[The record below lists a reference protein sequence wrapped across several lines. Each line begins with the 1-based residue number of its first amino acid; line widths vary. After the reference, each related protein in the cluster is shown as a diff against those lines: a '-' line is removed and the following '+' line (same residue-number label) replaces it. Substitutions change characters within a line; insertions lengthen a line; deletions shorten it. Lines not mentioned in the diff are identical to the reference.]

1 VALQLDSKTRLN
13 FEHAAILLV
22 EQSPHGLEVLQQILT
37 GFGARRCVRAS
48 TIEAAQQE
56 IKHTVF
62 DLVLIDPAFSDADGY
77 DFIRW
82 LRRSETPANRT
93 APIIVLSSNGA
104 KSAILR
110 ARNAGANFFL
120 KKPITPASL
129 LERIVWITKDPRQ
142 FVEAAQY
149 AGPDRRFRFEGPP
162 PGEAPRRADDI
173 TTKLDDAGQPNL
185 SQSDIDALLKPQKV
199 QL

>member
-1 VALQLDSKTRLN
+1 MALQLDSKTRLN
-13 FEHAAILLV
+13 FEQAVILLV
-22 EQSPHGLEVLQQILT
+22 EQSQHGLEVLQQILT
-37 GFGARRCVRAS
+37 GFGVRRCVRAA
-48 TIEAAQQE
+48 TIEDAKREVEHAA
-56 IKHTVF
+56 F

-77 DFIRW
+77 EFIRW
-82 LRRSETPANRT
+82 LRRSAPPNRT

-104 KSAILR
+104 KGAILR
-110 ARNAGANFFL
+110 ARNAGANFFI
-120 KKPITPASL
+120 KKPITPAAL
-129 LERIVWITKDPRQ
+129 LERIVWITKDPRP

-149 AGPDRRFRFEGPP
+149 CGPDRRFRFEGPP
-162 PGEAPRRADDI
+162 PGEAPRRAGDI